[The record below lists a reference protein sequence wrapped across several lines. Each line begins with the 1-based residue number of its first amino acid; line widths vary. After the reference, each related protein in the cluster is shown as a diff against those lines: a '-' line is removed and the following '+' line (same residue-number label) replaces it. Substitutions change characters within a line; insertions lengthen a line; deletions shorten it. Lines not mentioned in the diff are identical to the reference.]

1 MPTGDGNLK
10 VNANVQFLNNKV
22 RPASDIEFFVLRD
35 DLDTIVKR
43 SGIEIPVREG
53 IKTAS
58 ELWARSIQSG
68 YRYPGVA
75 AHIRNA
81 LADSNLARIKT
92 DARGLAELNSLAPGT
107 YHIIGTAP
115 LGQVGVVWSKPFSIE
130 SGRTNQLNLDLRGAS
145 WAQ

>member
-1 MPTGDGNLK
+1 ME

-43 SGIEIPVREG
+43 SGIQIPVREG
-53 IKTAS
+53 IKTAA

-92 DARGLAELNSLAPGT
+92 DARGLAKVSSLAPGI

-115 LGQVGVVWSKPFSIE
+115 LGEIGVVWSKAFNIE
-130 SGRTNQLNLDLRGAS
+130 SGRTNQLNLDLLGAS